1 MGTARQGDPLKSD
14 PSQRERNE
22 GAPLRKKSTA
32 GPAVSDLVPQSRL
45 RDLQR
50 HVERFPHAAVL
61 VVGDLILDHYIWGKV
76 SRISPEAPVPVV
88 HVHSESLQLGGAANV
103 FNNILSLGGRADVC
117 GVVGSDEGGRRLLK
131 ELSPKRQGRGGVV
144 IDADRPTTRKTR
156 VVAHNQQVVRY
167 DIEGRTEIKSVLQ
180 RRIIRYVESRLR
192 DISCLV
198 VSDYAKGM
206 ITGPLMADLIRL
218 ASLRRIPILVDPK
231 VEHFSYYK
239 GVTVVTPNHL
249 EAVQAAG
256 LHDDGDQAVHQ
267 AGELIRQRLGCQSVL
282 ITRGE
287 KGMSL
292 FEADGSSWHIPTL
305 ARQVYDVTG
314 AGDTVVGTLALA
326 LATGASIRD
335 AAVLAN
341 QAAGIVVGMV
351 GTATVTRPQLM
362 EALAH
367 A

>member
-1 MGTARQGDPLKSD
+1 MGTARQGDSLKGTRV
-14 PSQRERNE
+14 SQEQP
-22 GAPLRKKSTA
+22 GSA
-32 GPAVSDLVPQSRL
+32 GVSDLVPRSRV
-45 RDLQR
+45 RALQR
-50 HVERFPHAAVL
+50 HVERFPHATVL
-61 VVGDLILDHYIWGKV
+61 VIGDLILDHYIWGRV

-117 GVVGSDEGGRRLLK
+117 GVVGADEGGRRLLK

-144 IDADRPTTRKTR
+144 IDAERPTTRKTR
-156 VVAHNQQVVRY
+156 IVAHNQQVVRY
-167 DIEGRTEIKSVLQ
+167 DIEGRSEITPALQ

-192 DISCLV
+192 DVSCLV
-198 VSDYAKGM
+198 VSDYAKGVV
-206 ITGPLMADLIRL
+206 TAALMADLIRL
-218 ASLRRIPILVDPK
+218 SSLRRIPILVDPK

-256 LHDDGDQAVHQ
+256 LHDDGDGDQAVQ
-267 AGELIRQRLGCQSVL
+267 EAGELIRQRLGCQSVL

-292 FEADGSSWHIPTL
+292 FEGDGSAWHIPTL

-351 GTATVTRPQLM
+351 GTATITQPQLM